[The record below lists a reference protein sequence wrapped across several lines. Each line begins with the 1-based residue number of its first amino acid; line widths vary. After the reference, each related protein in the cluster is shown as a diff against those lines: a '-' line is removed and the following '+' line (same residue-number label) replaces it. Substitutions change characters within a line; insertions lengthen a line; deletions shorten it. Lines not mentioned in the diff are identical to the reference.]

1 MTNDAIE
8 THPLIDGKRHRVQ
21 VERVGFD
28 WGTNNMEQSIV
39 IFRMRLPDGTAAC
52 YRGRSK
58 QMIRAIGEEY
68 LPQFALTATFEPRT
82 RGRSSWLELNNPT
95 KVDLTLRQDGLVPS
109 PETLEGAWHRYSHD
123 HAIDE
128 DGAFWVFSGDTL
140 MKLWLR
146 VRETPVP
153 YRVEGNT
160 LYIGRRNDDY
170 QIRFLDADQLILE
183 WGDNYLV
190 YRRYRKPIN
199 MSHFRFTA

>member
-1 MTNDAIE
+1 LT
-8 THPLIDGKRHRVQ
+8 DGKRHRVQ
-21 VERVGFD
+21 VERLGHD
-28 WGTNNMEQSIV
+28 WGTNAMEQSIV
-39 IFRMRLPDGTAAC
+39 IVNMRLPDGTAVR

-68 LPQFALTATFEPRT
+68 LPQFALTAAFEPRK
-82 RGRSSWLELNNPT
+82 RGRNSWLELCNPT
-95 KVDLTLRQDGLVPS
+95 KVHLNLRQDGLVPS
-109 PETLEGAWHRYSHD
+109 AATLEGAWHRYSHD

-153 YRVEGNT
+153 YRVEGNV
-160 LYIGRRNDDY
+160 LYVGRRNDDY
-170 QIRFLDADQLILE
+170 QIRFLGPDLLILE
-183 WGDNYLV
+183 YGDNYLV
-190 YRRYRKPIN
+190 YRRYHKPID